1 MVIHKYLINTE
12 LYLTFSKYGD
22 KLLVVKSL
30 INILKFTDICG
41 LMNNLKTF
49 NVYALMLVGTFIDT
63 LVWGSY
69 GSVQD
74 RIKVYGNCIKVSK
87 IV

>member
-1 MVIHKYLINTE
+1 
-12 LYLTFSKYGD
+12 
-22 KLLVVKSL
+22 
-30 INILKFTDICG
+30 
-41 LMNNLKTF
+41 MNNLKTF

>member
-1 MVIHKYLINTE
+1 
-12 LYLTFSKYGD
+12 
-22 KLLVVKSL
+22 
-30 INILKFTDICG
+30 
-41 LMNNLKTF
+41 MNNLKTF

-74 RIKVYGNCIKVSK
+74 HIKVYGNCIKVYK
-87 IV
+87 ITQTEIFIPVILFLVKKVVKKGYCRNEGLSLAWDWMKVC